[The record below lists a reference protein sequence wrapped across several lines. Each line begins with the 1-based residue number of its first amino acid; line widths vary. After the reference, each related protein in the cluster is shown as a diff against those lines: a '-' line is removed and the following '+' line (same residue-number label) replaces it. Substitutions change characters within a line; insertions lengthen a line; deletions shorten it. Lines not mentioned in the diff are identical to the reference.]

1 VGVLGP
7 AYYFIFLILGGLG
20 AWIISRW
27 GQYVGLLDR
36 PNERSSHNTPV
47 PKGGGL
53 GILAAFLCAS
63 LSTAIPVTFWLPI
76 ALVALLSLFAD
87 KLDISPVFRL
97 LFQFAAS
104 AVFAAGFMQFNADHG
119 TGIVLAIG
127 LAVFIVGT
135 ANYYNFMDGINGIA
149 SITGIIAF
157 GLLAAY
163 GALNGAD
170 DSLTALSFAVMLGCL
185 GFLPFNFPRAR
196 VFMGDAGSILLGFF
210 FAATVAAM
218 ARDVSEFACLVSF
231 LFPFYADEL
240 TTTVVRIRDSENL
253 LKPHRRHVYQLLAN
267 EKGIAHWKISL
278 FYGVLQLLVG
288 LSAYCAKPYGPIGVI
303 CVLSVFFLGFAL
315 FGSRVRRSA
324 AAVVKP

>member
-20 AWIISRW
+20 AWIVSRW
-27 GQYVGLLDR
+27 GQHLGLLDR

-47 PKGGGL
+47 PKGGGV
-53 GILAAFLCAS
+53 GILAAFVSAS
-63 LSTAIPVTFWLPI
+63 LFTAPPIAFWLPI

-97 LFQFAAS
+97 LFQFAGA
-104 AVFAAGFMQFNADHG
+104 AVFAAGFMPFNADHG

-149 SITGIIAF
+149 GITGIIAF

-163 GALNGAD
+163 GAVNGAD
-170 DSLTALSFAVMLGCL
+170 APLTALSFAVMLCCL
-185 GFLPFNFPRAR
+185 GFLPFNFPSAR
-196 VFMGDAGSILLGFF
+196 VFMGDVGSILLGFL
-210 FAATVAAM
+210 FATTVAAM
-218 ARDVSEFACLVSF
+218 ARDVSEFACLVGF

-240 TTTVVRIRDSENL
+240 TTTVVRIRDGENL

-267 EKGIAHWKISL
+267 EKGLAHWKISL
-278 FYGVLQLLVG
+278 LYGLTQLLVG
-288 LSAYCAKPYGPIGVI
+288 LSAYGAKPYGPIAVI
-303 CVLSVFFLGFAL
+303 GVLSVFFLGFAL
-315 FGSRVRRSA
+315 FGSSVRRSVA
-324 AAVVKP
+324 GVARS